1 MSVPR
6 MKSGGF
12 LCVLAAASC
21 FNSPIVLGQGSS
33 TTLGYHQRPLT
44 VYINPGLKPS
54 LRGDGRII
62 SSPAGIDCPGRCSFL
77 FDPMQSV
84 TLTVYADKNSIA
96 RQIGS
101 PCPTAGYSVPERAGN
116 TTGCLLPFH
125 AGGRVDVYI
134 EAFPSPER
142 SPVIIG
148 SGLNPNG
155 PGQSQRNSPSFQGIG
170 QPRPPSLALE
180 SNLPPQA
187 ASGGGACAGS
197 DCLRILGVRTGTRC
211 NSSSSVEVDVRN
223 DSDLYLRGFVIF
235 NTPNGKVYEP
245 TDLMRPGQVAKGVQ
259 YVCMGSSSVARIS
272 NIGSDPSLL
281 RYPPK
286 N

>member
-1 MSVPR
+1 MSVPGV
-6 MKSGGF
+6 KSGGF
-12 LCVLAAASC
+12 LCVLTAAFC
-21 FNSPIVLGQGSS
+21 FSSPFVLGQTSS
-33 TTLGYHQRPLT
+33 TTPGYHQRPLT

-54 LRGDGRII
+54 LRGNGRVI

-96 RQIGS
+96 RQIGG

-142 SPVIIG
+142 SPVVIG

-155 PGQSQRNSPSFQGIG
+155 SAQSQRSSGPPQSIQ
-170 QPRPPSLALE
+170 QPRSLNLQPE
-180 SNLPPQA
+180 SNPPPRY
-187 ASGGGACAGS
+187 ASGGGACPGS
-197 DCLRILGVRTGTRC
+197 DCLTIVSVRTGTRC
-211 NSSSSVEVDVRN
+211 NSTSSVEVDIRN
-223 DSDLYLRGFVIF
+223 DSDLYLRGFVVF
-235 NTPNGKVYEP
+235 NTPNGKLYEP
-245 TDLMRPGQVAKGVQ
+245 TDLMKPGQVVKGVQ
-259 YVCMGSSSVARIS
+259 YVCAGSGSVSTIS
-272 NIGSDPSLL
+272 NTAPDPNLL
-281 RYPPK
+281 KYPPK